1 MSNQDNALRLES
13 DEMID
18 KCLAMAS
25 LGLIHSDLNALNFF
39 YFMTMCSQRSF

>member
-1 MSNQDNALRLES
+1 MKVTSKISLPGMSSQDNVLRLES

-25 LGLIHSDLNALNFF
+25 LGLMHLGSTRI
-39 YFMTMCSQRSF
+39 